1 MIFTEK
7 QIAEMERKFKY
18 LSIRLV
24 DSCGYYQIAGKD
36 ETVLLTTFLDKFG
49 KLCDFV
55 EREHY
60 AYGEIITHGEFTYT
74 VFNKLSGK
82 ENEDEQVD

>member
-1 MIFTEK
+1 MNGRMIFNEK

-36 ETVLLTTFLDKFG
+36 ESVLLTTYLDRFG
-49 KLCDFV
+49 KLCEFIA
-55 EREHY
+55 REY
-60 AYGEIITHGEFTYT
+60 NAYGEIITHGEFTYT
-74 VFNKLSGK
+74 VFDKL
-82 ENEDEQVD
+82 